1 MGTYDK
7 DCDCF
12 RSIDWGWSSVVSHQM
27 LKRRS
32 FLKNDDLILF
42 VDFEGTFADL
52 AEKLILCSGVSTDF
66 ALSFE

>member
-52 AEKLILCSGVSTDF
+52 AE
-66 ALSFE
+66 